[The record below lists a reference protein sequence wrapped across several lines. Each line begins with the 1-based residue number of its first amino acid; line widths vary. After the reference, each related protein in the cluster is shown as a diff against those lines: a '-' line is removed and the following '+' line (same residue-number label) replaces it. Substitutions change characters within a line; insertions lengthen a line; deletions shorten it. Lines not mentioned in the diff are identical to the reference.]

1 MITEHYLDNGTFYKY
16 YNNPNNRALV
26 VFLPAQSMSPRA
38 SWEFKLPENK
48 THVDYLFE
56 AGLDVILFDPIGY
69 GNSTSF
75 EQYDRAGY
83 KQQIMNLTKSIT
95 KEYTNKV
102 IVGFSTTAPVALA
115 VGTEDFFNKVVVIG
129 PTLYTVEPTIPTYD
143 PTMTELHL
151 TIEKLVERVMGL
163 GETLI
168 PRSNKIKGWVDSIR
182 PIMGDTWVVPYKV
195 AFDQF
200 IFYKKNK
207 KLLFSSK
214 DYENKD
220 IICFV
225 GDHDYECT
233 VLGRS
238 AFNRFKDMFP
248 RAKIVTLL
256 NSTHFPTWENSSN
269 VMRDE
274 IIQFASKV

>member
-1 MITEHYLDNGTFYKY
+1 MITEHYLDNGSFYKY

-26 VFLPAQSMSPRA
+26 FLLPAQSMSPRA

-83 KQQIMNLTKSIT
+83 KDQILKVVNAIT
-95 KEYTNKV
+95 KEYTTKV

-115 VGTEDFFNKVVVIG
+115 VGVEDYFNKVAVIG
-129 PTLYTVEPTIPTYD
+129 PTLYTTEPLPYGFDPSMEVLDITINSLLVRVLD
-143 PTMTELHL
+143 QG
-151 TIEKLVERVMGL
+151 EKI
-163 GETLI
+163 I
-168 PRSNKIKGWVDSIR
+168 PRSNKIPGWVDEVR
-182 PIMGDTWVVPYKV
+182 RIMGDAWRVPYKV

-207 KLLFSSK
+207 TFMFSSA

-220 IICFV
+220 ILCFV
-225 GDHDYECT
+225 GDYDHDCL
-233 VLGRS
+233 VAGRS
-238 AFNRFKDMFP
+238 GFNRFKDMFP
-248 RAKIVTLL
+248 NAKIVTLL
-256 NSTHFPTWENSSN
+256 NSTHFPTWENSAN